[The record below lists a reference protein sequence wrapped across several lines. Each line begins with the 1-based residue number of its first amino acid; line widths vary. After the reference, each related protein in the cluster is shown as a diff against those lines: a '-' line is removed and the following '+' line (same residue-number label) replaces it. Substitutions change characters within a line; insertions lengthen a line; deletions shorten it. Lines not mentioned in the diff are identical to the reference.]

1 LELQIVNS
9 QSQEL
14 KELAQENQMLRDK
27 FEVQQTQYLELVNK
41 TREHADLL
49 FGNPDSVQVEN
60 EGEVQQSKLEMRAQI
75 AEQRERIHLLTEE
88 NHVIFE

>member
-1 LELQIVNS
+1 MNS